1 MAFFRPFRPLPQ
13 PYRTTTTSPL
23 LSHNNRINNSF
34 SLITSFADHLFP
46 TSLSTGQHTS
56 TPSLSSEKLTR
67 FPSFKTRAR
76 FSFHIISSP
85 KSLPLISPN
94 DHWGTWTAIF
104 SAGAFGLW
112 SEKNTKIG
120 SALSGALVSTL
131 VALAAS
137 NLGIIGCEAP
147 AYSIVMEYLLPLSV
161 PLLLFKA
168 DLRRLVQSTGTLLLA
183 FLLGSVA
190 TTIGTVVAY
199 LLVPMRSLG
208 NDSWKIAAAL
218 MSRHIGGAINYVAVA
233 KALVISPS
241 VLAAGLAADNV
252 VCAIYFTS
260 LFALAS
266 GIPPETT
273 TLTNEQEMEK
283 EAESGSLPVL
293 QTATALALAL
303 AICKFGTFFTTL
315 FGIQGGGI
323 PFITAIVVLL
333 ATWFPQQIGS
343 LAPAGEAMALILLQ
357 RLEHVP
363 LGFYVASYNQSRL
376 DISFMNAGD
385 MISQQYVVF
394 PALIFSSDIFLH
406 WKPCNLSGAF
416 EWRIFFSWNEYWKT
430 IAGWRHEYLPWDAES
445 RLFMVER
452 DWVEVMIGDLKH
464 LSLEILELFI
474 LFFQLGAFLVAQ
486 AWLIEAKI
494 LVKLGNNCCQ
504 PNLLM
509 FYEFIAWQT
518 SSPKFCLQ
526 KKNLSFHYVRHMY
539 GQVFFA
545 VVGANGSIWN
555 VIKTAPGIFTFA
567 LIQVSIHLAVILGVG
582 RLMGSDQKLLLIAS
596 NANVG
601 GPTTAC
607 GMATTKGW
615 ATLIVP
621 GILAGIFGISIAT
634 FLGIGFGMMVLKHM

>member
-23 LSHNNRINNSF
+23 LSHNHRINNSF

-266 GIPPETT
+266 GIPPEAT

-357 RLEHVP
+357 
-363 LGFYVASYNQSRL
+363 
-376 DISFMNAGD
+376 
-385 MISQQYVVF
+385 
-394 PALIFSSDIFLH
+394 
-406 WKPCNLSGAF
+406 
-416 EWRIFFSWNEYWKT
+416 
-430 IAGWRHEYLPWDAES
+430 
-445 RLFMVER
+445 
-452 DWVEVMIGDLKH
+452 
-464 LSLEILELFI
+464 
-474 LFFQLGAFLVAQ
+474 
-486 AWLIEAKI
+486 
-494 LVKLGNNCCQ
+494 
-504 PNLLM
+504 
-509 FYEFIAWQT
+509 
-518 SSPKFCLQ
+518 
-526 KKNLSFHYVRHMY
+526 
-539 GQVFFA
+539 VFFA

-582 RLMGSDQKLLLIAS
+582 RLMGFDQKLLLIAS